1 MHGQLLKQFFTDL
14 RRQKLRAALT
24 MFGIFW
30 GTCSIV
36 LLVGFSNG
44 IREKNIQASKGLGE
58 NIGIFWPG
66 LTSKEYRGLPKG
78 RRVRLQEADIVY
90 LKKQCQTVERISP
103 EFSSWNA
110 NVKVG
115 KNVLTKQCIGVW
127 PEFGEMRNLIPDA
140 GSRFLNQTDMDD
152 RRRVAFIGDKL
163 AGELFPGKPAVGE
176 QILVNGTPFTVIGVM
191 KKKKQDSSYSGR
203 DQDKVIIAAT
213 TWQSM
218 FGAQRMNNFVVQAKP
233 TMTVKMCQSEIIQLM
248 SGKYRFD
255 PTDKEVF
262 SLWDVS
268 ENMVFF
274 KNFMFAFE
282 MFLVVMGIAT
292 LITGA
297 IGVSNIM
304 QVVLEERTKDI
315 GIKMALGARS
325 SYIVT
330 QFMIETLMI
339 TACGGVLG
347 FLFASTIISLAPK
360 FLPLDDIGVPVV
372 DPMIIFPLVGLLGLV
387 GLLAGLVPARRAAK
401 LQPVQALKLF

>member
-36 LLVGFSNG
+36 LLVAFSNG

-66 LTSKEYRGLPKG
+66 LTSKEFRGLPKG

-103 EFSSWNA
+103 EFSRWNA
-110 NVKVG
+110 TVKVG
-115 KNVLTKQCIGVW
+115 KNVLNKQCVGVW

-152 RRRVAFIGDKL
+152 RRRVAFIGNKL
-163 AGELFPGKPAVGE
+163 AEELFPGKSAVGE
-176 QILVNGTPFTVIGVM
+176 QIQINGTPFTVIGVM

-203 DQDKVIIAAT
+203 DQDKIIIAAT

-233 TMTVKMCQSEIIQLM
+233 TTTVKMCENEIIELM

-262 SLWDVS
+262 QVWDVS

-304 QVVLEERTKDI
+304 QVVLEERTKEI

-330 QFMIETLMI
+330 QFMIETLLI
-339 TACGGVLG
+339 TACGGLLG
-347 FLFASTIISLAPK
+347 FLFATGIISFAPK
-360 FLPLDDIGVPVV
+360 FLPLDDIGVPMI
-372 DPMIIFPLVGLLGLV
+372 DPMIVFPLVGLLGIV